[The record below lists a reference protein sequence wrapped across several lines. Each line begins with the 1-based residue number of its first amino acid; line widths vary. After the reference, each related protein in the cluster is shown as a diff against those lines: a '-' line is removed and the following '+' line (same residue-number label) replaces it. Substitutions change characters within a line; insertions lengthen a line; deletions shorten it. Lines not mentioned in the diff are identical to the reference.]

1 MPPRTTPL
9 TKENYYHVYNRGVN
23 KGLIFF
29 SDRNYQYFLNKMV
42 YFFQS
47 KADILAY
54 CLMANHFH
62 LLLKVNS
69 DDFVRTSLHS
79 FLVSY
84 TKSVNIEQKRI
95 GPLFQNRFQAN
106 LVEDEGYFID
116 CAKYIHLNPVK
127 ARLTALPEDW
137 KYSSYSA
144 YLHPD
149 WQTFV
154 DTRPLMN
161 YFDSVADFKRIYR
174 DGDGTIRIKV
184 FQGIGWKT

>member
-1 MPPRTTPL
+1 MLPRTTPL

-29 SDRNYQYFLNKMV
+29 SDRNYQYFLNKMA

-116 CAKYIHLNPVK
+116 CAKYIHLNPAK

-161 YFDSVADFKRIYR
+161 YFDSVADFKEFTEMGMEQYES
-174 DGDGTIRIKV
+174 KY
-184 FQGIGWKT
+184 FKE